1 VFVVRNRMDDLVFL
15 LFSIA
20 AELTP
25 ATGKIRQCG
34 QISPKVALLT
44 AVMYLELLIE
54 NTESSGD
61 YCS

>member
-1 VFVVRNRMDDLVFL
+1 MDDLVFL

-25 ATGKIRQCG
+25 AAGKIRQCG